1 MRAALLLLSIAACK
15 PYYNDGLL
23 PRSGPL
29 IGWAKLRA
37 IDHDESSYTQGLVYA
52 DGFLYESAGGERKS
66 RILKSDASSGKRVA
80 QVKWPTAIAGTTQ
93 PPFAEGLALDG
104 DRLVQLSWKNQRALT
119 WTRDLKRGPDLGYNG
134 DGWGLCFDGS
144 GYWRSDGSARL
155 HRHARDTFAEERT
168 VTVRSRGV
176 EVRSLNELECIGEYV
191 YANVW
196 HTPYVVIIRASDG
209 VVVGVLDFS
218 RLVDDAGASGRESVL
233 NGLAWDAARGE
244 LYVTGKRWPK
254 TYVVRV
260 NPPGRSRSRTRSR
273 ARGTGTRASGS
284 RRC

>member
-1 MRAALLLLSIAACK
+1 MITWTLL
-15 PYYNDGLL
+15 
-23 PRSGPL
+23 RV
-29 IGWAKLRA
+29 

-52 DGFLYESAGGERKS
+52 DGFLYESAGGEHKS
-66 RILKSDASSGKRVA
+66 RIMKVDARTGKIVA
-80 QVKWPTAIAGTTQ
+80 QEKWPRVIAGSTAA
-93 PPFAEGLALDG
+93 PFAEGLALDS
-104 DRLVQLSWKNQRALT
+104 DRLVQISWKNERALT

-168 VTVRSRGV
+168 ITVRSRGV
-176 EVRSLNELECIGEYV
+176 EVVSLNELECIGEYV

-196 HTPYVVIIRASDG
+196 HTSYVVIIRASDG
-209 VVVGVLDFS
+209 VVVGVHDFS
-218 RLVDDAGASGRESVL
+218 QLADDSGASGRESVL
-233 NGLAWDAARGE
+233 NGLAWDAAKSE

-254 TYVVRV
+254 TFVVRI
-260 NPPGRSRSRTRSR
+260 NLPGRSRSRTRSR
-273 ARGTGTRASGS
+273 AASKGTRAGGS